1 MRYYH
6 GTSDIIQFEDDTI
19 KSALD
24 TGILRE
30 SWRTKLLLFQL
41 PDMQGKLLTPLEE
54 IQLFMSLNL

>member
-6 GTSDIIQFEDDTI
+6 GISDIIQFEDDTI

-30 SWRTKLLLFQL
+30 SWRIKLLDKVFYDNISCFSCQIC
-41 PDMQGKLLTPLEE
+41 KES
-54 IQLFMSLNL
+54 F